1 MNNDIWATRPE
12 TAADEAALS
21 TPILGCGL
29 FSEEEAG
36 GFLSMLPDQLTDD
49 GHLWWVAEQD
59 GVRGAAYATR
69 DGMSEEVWNLWF
81 IGFDASA

>member
-1 MNNDIWATRPE
+1 
-12 TAADEAALS
+12 
-21 TPILGCGL
+21 
-29 FSEEEAG
+29 
-36 GFLSMLPDQLTDD
+36 MLPDQLTDD